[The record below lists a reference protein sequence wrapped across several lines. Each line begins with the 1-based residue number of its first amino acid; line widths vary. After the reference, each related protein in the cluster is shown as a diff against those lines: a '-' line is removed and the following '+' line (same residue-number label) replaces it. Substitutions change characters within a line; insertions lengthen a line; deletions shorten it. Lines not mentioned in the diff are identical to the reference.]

1 MVFLLLQAYFNF
13 IPYIYIIFPI
23 IFWEGLLGGATYVN
37 SMVLIYSNIDA
48 SHREF
53 SLGVV
58 SVADDIGISLS
69 AVTSI
74 FLERFLRRHNHID

>member
-1 MVFLLLQAYFNF
+1 
-13 IPYIYIIFPI
+13 
-23 IFWEGLLGGATYVN
+23 
-37 SMVLIYSNIDA
+37 MVLIYSNIDA

-69 AVTSI
+69 AVTAI
-74 FLERFLRRHNHID
+74 FWERSLPRPTHID